1 MNAELLRNSIN
12 GEIDFTTFLYQL
24 LPVKT
29 TESLDFEE
37 TVGNA
42 VNTVHTLKKEL
53 SSQEFKNF
61 EKILAERINR
71 TFPEVDYYTISTT
84 IDEQHNSERRNFL
97 MLLNDHQ
104 HAPLSY
110 VQDLFRQFLKSIIRD
125 SLTNAVVEF
134 YTFTNTLPSPGQVFN
149 LYGYVR
155 VIQDVFKDYKQ
166 LHRLLPVT
174 MFYLKESIY
183 EESSS
188 YSAEDTRSYGEL
200 HLGFCRYDTGE

>member
-12 GEIDFTTFLYQL
+12 CEIDFTTFLYQL
-24 LPVKT
+24 LPLKS

-37 TVGNA
+37 TIGNA
-42 VNTVHTLKKEL
+42 VNTLKKEL

-61 EKILAERINR
+61 EKILAERTNE
-71 TFPEVDYYTISTT
+71 TLPEFDYYAISTT
-84 IDEQHNSERRNFL
+84 NDDQHTSERRSFL
-97 MLLNDHQ
+97 MLLNDDQ

-110 VQDLFRQFLKSIIRD
+110 VQDLFRQYLKSIIRD
-125 SLTNAVVEF
+125 NLTNAVVEF

-166 LHRLLPVT
+166 LHHLFSVAIY
-174 MFYLKESIY
+174 YLKESIY
-183 EESSS
+183 EERSS

-200 HLGFCRYDTGE
+200 HLRFCRYDTGE